1 MGKTGRR
8 WPRARGRGAAREG
21 FIVPPRPLPLAR
33 GAAAGATDQQARQP
47 AASAGAPSRTRERSQ
62 RAGPSRCQ
70 WSGSSRRP
78 CLAADC
84 DDSCL
89 GAGPGYYV
97 DSEDS
102 DNSEDWEEEMEED
115 HDGFCS
121 YPSAAVEASGLAL
134 SAVLPVRQKSPSP
147 DAYVPFERRRHSV
160 ETYRNWPEVGCK
172 DCFVMGPYDEVCDKC
187 LTAAYQY
194 ARRVGIS
201 PPRTPNLDTE
211 LEMALEMEAAF
222 REGHEEHEET
232 WPKKEVPAADDC
244 VHFQRATSSEND
256 GGNSDSFITS
266 VSRVDD
272 PVASIDL
279 CEVKE
284 HELSP
289 KRCGRHMLG
298 VRFVQGAL
306 V

>member
-1 MGKTGRR
+1 MGKSAGRPQQ
-8 WPRARGRGAAREG
+8 PRAGRGSG
-21 FIVPPRPLPLAR
+21 SAR
-33 GAAAGATDQQARQP
+33 GAAAGATDQQASQP
-47 AASAGAPSRTRERSQ
+47 AD
-62 RAGPSRCQ
+62 RAG
-70 WSGSSRRP
+70 
-78 CLAADC
+78 
-84 DDSCL
+84 

-172 DCFVMGPYDEVCDKC
+172 DCWGFEPMGPYQNAEMCGRC
-187 LTAAYQY
+187 STNAYEY
-194 ARRVGIS
+194 ARQVGIS

-298 VRFVQGAL
+298 VRYVQGAL